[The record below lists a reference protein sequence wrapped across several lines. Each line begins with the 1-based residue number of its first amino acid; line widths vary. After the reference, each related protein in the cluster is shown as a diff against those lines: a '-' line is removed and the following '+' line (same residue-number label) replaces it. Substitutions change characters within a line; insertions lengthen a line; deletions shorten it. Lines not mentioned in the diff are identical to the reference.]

1 LPRVTPP
8 TTAHTPGT
16 APAKVMRGPTRG
28 ALVVLVLSMLVLLI
42 WQLRQESQQ
51 LLDNQRQLGL
61 AYSSQ
66 LANHLSLNMDL
77 KASAGQALLQPHVLP
92 PRSADERDELLN
104 TLRSVFPTLRS
115 VAWLNA
121 QGDIIADSQTPTN
134 DVLYLAELLQRGGRE
149 SFFYTFSANDKGR
162 IYLLLRQNP
171 DSAAS
176 GFWALRLT
184 NQALSSWL
192 HEHHQSPHQWLL
204 EDRNV
209 QRVIASNLSAATNT
223 SIAPPVTA
231 ENLDQSMLQTPLKG
245 SDWQLRALFNER
257 KVRAQQLPQ
266 QASKLLLFILCA
278 TLTLL
283 ALFRLLH
290 EQRSLHALNTASRRS
305 LEQAASVLGAI
316 EERVLVTDS
325 NGQLQYLNPQA
336 EAMFGLSNSEARNW
350 HLLKL
355 LPRLDPLL
363 LHDTALH
370 NDLGPDLVEIQQ
382 NGVTHLYD
390 ISRSDLSEDNK
401 RAGFV
406 WVLRDVTEEQ
416 QASQVLQETRRRYQ
430 DIFDGTGTAL
440 CVLDLSELQ
449 RYLQQQQL
457 STMNSLQRWLDAD
470 PQHHAEICQR
480 LRLTETNQVA
490 LQLLGVDSNAQAWQY
505 LLNNG
510 PLSPQGFRMQ
520 LLNALLTGSRQL
532 EMERQ
537 ISTPQGHERHLWLLL
552 RMPDSIDDLQA
563 VTLSISDITN
573 RKRIETSLI
582 ERERFWSDVVKAVP
596 DTIYVHDIAAKRV
609 MYSNNHLGPQLG
621 YSKAELLQ
629 IGDRLWEKLLHPD
642 DVELYQRM
650 RNIQQVVGNGLLM
663 QFELRW
669 RHRDGSWHWFD
680 IREQALA
687 RDDKGRVSRLIGV
700 AKDITEQI
708 THSESLRTSEQRYR
722 LLAESISD
730 VIFSTGSDLQL
741 NYVSPSV
748 MQVLGYDSEWALR
761 NGFHSL
767 ATNPRQLIGFYALL
781 DRVRNALGDPQ
792 RLAELRTQFLP
803 QLFVFDAL
811 RADGQ
816 KIPVELRL
824 VPMWDD
830 SGRFEGLL
838 GVGRDISLQRR
849 AEKDLRMAA
858 TVFEHSTAAILV
870 TDPAGYIVQV
880 NHAFSRVSGYS
891 SKQILDQLPSM
902 LTADTQQAS
911 HLGYVIK
918 QLNQQGSWEG
928 EVWLK
933 RKSGE
938 NFPAWVGIT
947 AVKDDEGDLVS
958 YVCFFSDISERKAS
972 EQRIHRLAYYDA
984 LTQLPN
990 RTLFQDRLH
999 SALQHGERHQ
1009 EWVVLM
1015 FLDLD
1020 RFKPINDSLGHA
1032 AGDRMLKEVAVR
1044 LSACV
1049 DGDDTVAR
1057 MGGDEFTLL
1066 LNSQPQREG
1075 ALTRAIHVGEQILAS
1090 LEQPF
1095 ILEGREFFVTAS
1107 IGIALSPQD
1116 GNELSQ
1122 LMKNADT
1129 AMYHAKERG
1138 KNNFQFYQADMN
1150 ASALQRLELESDLR
1164 HALEQGEFK
1173 LYYQP
1178 QFSGDGKRLTGAEA
1192 LLRWQ
1197 HPQRGLVPPSDFIPV
1212 LEELG
1217 LVVQVGDWVLREA
1230 CRQLAQ
1236 WHEAKIRV
1244 PKISVNL
1251 SARQFAEGDL
1261 HQRIAQILQ
1270 HSGIPAGCLE
1280 LELTESILMEDVANA
1295 MQTLGSLKKLGVYI
1309 AIDDFGT
1316 GYSSLNYLKQFPID
1330 VLKIDRS
1337 FVDGLPHGE
1346 QDGQIA
1352 RAIIAMAHSL
1362 NLKVI
1367 AEGVETLAQLDF
1379 LRGHDCDEVQG
1390 FLLGRPMPPQQ
1401 FTALFTGT
1409 ALFML
1414 S

>member
-1 LPRVTPP
+1 
-8 TTAHTPGT
+8 
-16 APAKVMRGPTRG
+16 MRGPSRAVLV
-28 ALVVLVLSMLVLLI
+28 ALVLGMLALLL
-42 WQLRQESQQ
+42 WQLRLESHQ
-51 LLDNQRQLGL
+51 LLDNQRQLNL

-66 LANHLSLNMDL
+66 LANHLSLNMEL
-77 KASAGQALLQPHVLP
+77 KANAGHALLQAHVLP
-92 PRSADERDELLN
+92 PGSAERHEDL
-104 TLRSVFPTLRS
+104 LRSLRGVFPTLHS
-115 VAWLNA
+115 LAWLNA
-121 QGDIIADSQTPTN
+121 QGTVVADSAGQSP
-134 DVLYLAELLQRGGRE
+134 DQLYLRELHQRG
-149 SFFYTFSANDKGR
+149 SQQAFFYSFSADDRGR
-162 IYLLLRQNP
+162 IYLLLRHNN
-171 DSAAS
+171 DSPAS

-184 NQALSSWL
+184 NRALRSWL
-192 HEHHQSPHQWLL
+192 SEHHQSPHQWLL

-209 QRVIASNLSAATNT
+209 QRVIVSHSDKAASNPV
-223 SIAPPVTA
+223 APPVTA
-231 ENLDQSMLQTPLKG
+231 ENLAQSILITPLQG

-257 KVRAQQLPQ
+257 QARATQLPQ
-266 QASKLLLFILCA
+266 LASKLLLFILCA
-278 TLTLL
+278 LLTLF
-283 ALFRLLH
+283 ALYRLLR
-290 EQRSLHALNTASRRS
+290 ERRNLHDLNTASRRE
-305 LEQAASVLGAI
+305 LQQAASVLGAI

-325 NGQLQYLNPQA
+325 NGQLHYLNPQA
-336 EAMFGLSNSEARNW
+336 EALFGVSNQDAHNW
-350 HLLKL
+350 HLRQL
-355 LPRLDPLL
+355 LPRLDPML
-363 LHDTALH
+363 LHGNGASH
-370 NDLGPDLVEIQQ
+370 DLGPDLVEIRQD
-382 NGVTHLYD
+382 GVLRLYD
-390 ISRSDLSEDNK
+390 ISRSDLGDELQHS
-401 RAGFV
+401 GFV

-416 QASQVLQETRRRYQ
+416 RATQVLRETRRRYQ
-430 DIFDGTGTAL
+430 DIFEGTGTAL
-440 CVLDLSELQ
+440 CVLDLSDLHA
-449 RYLQQQQL
+449 YLQEQQL
-457 STMNSLQRWLDAD
+457 HDLNSLSRWLEAD
-470 PQHHAEICQR
+470 PQHHQELCQR

-490 LQLLGVDSNAQAWQY
+490 LRLLDVDSNEQAWQH
-505 LLNNG
+505 LFNSG
-510 PLSPQGFRMQ
+510 PLHAEGFRLQ
-520 LLNALLTGSRQL
+520 LVNALLTGSGLL

-537 ISTPQGHERHLWLLL
+537 ITTPQGHERHLWLLVRL
-552 RMPDSIDDLQA
+552 PEQAQDLNA
-563 VTLSISDITN
+563 VTLSISDITS

-596 DTIYVHDIAAKRV
+596 DTIYVHDMCSKRV

-621 YSKAELLQ
+621 YSKAEIVQL
-629 IGDRLWEKLLHPD
+629 GERLWEKVLHPD
-642 DVELYQRM
+642 DVELYSRM
-650 RNIQQVVGNGLLM
+650 RNIQQVLGKGRLM

-687 RDDKGRVSRLIGV
+687 YDQNGRVSRLIGV
-700 AKDITEQI
+700 AKDITGQI
-708 THSESLRTSEQRYR
+708 ERNESLRTSEQRYR

-730 VIFSTGSDLQL
+730 VIFSTNAQLQL

-748 MQVLGYDSEWALR
+748 TQVLGYDSEWALA

-767 ATNPRQLIGFYALL
+767 ATNPRQLSGFYELL
-781 DRVRNALGDPQ
+781 ERVRSALGDPQ
-792 RLAELRTQFLP
+792 RMAELRAQLQPT
-803 QLFVFDAL
+803 LFVFDCL

-838 GVGRDISLQRR
+838 GVGRDIGQQRR

-880 NHAFSRVSGYS
+880 NNAFSRVSGYAP
-891 SKQILDQLPSM
+891 QQVLDQLPNM
-902 LTADTQQAS
+902 LTADNQQAN
-911 HLGYVIK
+911 HLAYVIK

-933 RKSGE
+933 RRNGE
-938 NFPAWVGIT
+938 KFPAWVGIT
-947 AVKDDEGDLVS
+947 AIKDDEGDLVS

-999 SALQHGERHQ
+999 NALQHAQRHQ
-1009 EWVVLM
+1009 EWVALM

-1044 LSACV
+1044 LAACV

-1066 LNSQPQREG
+1066 LQSQGDRET
-1075 ALTRAIHVGEQILAS
+1075 ALKRAIHVGEQILAS
-1090 LEQPF
+1090 LARAF
-1095 ILEGREFFVTAS
+1095 ILEGREFFVSAS

-1116 GNELSQ
+1116 GDELSQ

-1150 ASALQRLELESDLR
+1150 ASALERLELESDLR
-1164 HALEQGEFK
+1164 HALELGEFQ

-1197 HPQRGLVPPSDFIPV
+1197 HPKRGQVPPGDFIPA

-1217 LVVQVGDWVLREA
+1217 LVVEVGDWVLRES
-1230 CRQLAQ
+1230 CRQLGE
-1236 WHEAKIRV
+1236 WHQAKVRV

-1261 HQRIAQILQ
+1261 DQRIANIIQD
-1270 HSGIPAGCLE
+1270 SGIPPACLE

-1295 MQTLGSLKKLGVYI
+1295 MRTLTSLKQLGVCI

-1362 NLKVI
+1362 NLMVI

-1390 FLLGRPMPPQQ
+1390 FLLGRPMPAQQ
-1401 FTALFTGT
+1401 FTALFSGT

>member
-1 LPRVTPP
+1 
-8 TTAHTPGT
+8 
-16 APAKVMRGPTRG
+16 MRGPTRG
-28 ALVVLVLSMLVLLI
+28 ALVILVLSMLVLLL

-66 LANHLSLNMDL
+66 LANHLSLNMVL

-92 PRSADERDELLN
+92 PSNPNELEELLH
-104 TLRSVFPTLRS
+104 TLRGVFPTLRS
-115 VAWLNA
+115 LAWING
-121 QGDIIADSQTPTN
+121 QGRIIADSHAPTE
-134 DVLYLAELLQRGGRE
+134 DALYLGELLARGRSD
-149 SFFYTFSANDKGR
+149 SFFYTFSANDNGR
-162 IYLLLRQNP
+162 IYLLLRHNP

-176 GFWALRLT
+176 GFWVLRLT
-184 NQALSSWL
+184 NQALTSWL
-192 HEHHQSPHQWLL
+192 HEHHQSPHQWQL

-209 QRVIASNLSAATNT
+209 QRVIASNMPQTLSG
-223 SIAPPVTA
+223 SSVAPPVTA
-231 ENLDQSMLQTPLKG
+231 ENLDQSLLQTPLKG

-283 ALFRLLH
+283 ALYRLLN
-290 EQRSLHALNTASRRS
+290 EQRNLHALNTASRRS
-305 LEQAASVLGAI
+305 LQQAASVLGAI

-336 EAMFGLSNSEARNW
+336 EAMFGLSNNEAHDW

-382 NGVTHLYD
+382 NGVAHLYD

-401 RAGFV
+401 RTGFV

-416 QASQVLQETRRRYQ
+416 HASHVLQETRRRYQ

-440 CVLDLSELQ
+440 CVLDLAELQ

-457 STMNSLQRWLDAD
+457 RSMTSLQRWLDED
-470 PQHHAEICQR
+470 PQHHSELCQR

-490 LQLLGVDSNAQAWQY
+490 LQLLGVDSNQQAWQY
-505 LLNNG
+505 LFNSG
-510 PLSPQGFRMQ
+510 PLRPDGFRMQ
-520 LLNALLTGSRQL
+520 LISALLSGSGQL

-537 ISTPQGHERHLWLLL
+537 ILTPQGYERHLWLLL
-552 RMPDSIDDLQA
+552 RLPESIDDLQA

-582 ERERFWSDVVKAVP
+582 ERERFWSDVVSAVP
-596 DTIYVHDIAAKRV
+596 DTIYVHDIAGKRV

-621 YSKAELLQ
+621 YSKAEIQQL
-629 IGDRLWEKLLHPD
+629 GERLWEKILHPD

-650 RNIQQVVGNGLLM
+650 RNIQQVQGNGLLM

-680 IREQALA
+680 IREQALS
-687 RDDKGRVSRLIGV
+687 RDAKGRVSRLIGV
-700 AKDITEQI
+700 AKDITDQI

-730 VIFSTGSDLQL
+730 VIFSTDAQLQL
-741 NYVSPSV
+741 NYVRPSV
-748 MQVLGYDSEWALR
+748 MPVLGYDSEWALT
-761 NGFHSL
+761 NGFQSL
-767 ATNPRQLIGFYALL
+767 ATNPRQLSGFYALL

-792 RLAELRTQFLP
+792 RLAELRAEFLP

-880 NHAFSRVSGYS
+880 NNAFSRVSGYS

-911 HLGYVIK
+911 HLAYVIK

-933 RKSGE
+933 RRSGE
-938 NFPAWVGIT
+938 KFPAWVGIT

-1044 LSACV
+1044 LCACV
-1049 DGDDTVAR
+1049 DSDDTVAR

-1066 LNSQPQREG
+1066 LQSQAQREG

-1090 LEQPF
+1090 LAQPF

-1150 ASALQRLELESDLR
+1150 ACALQRLELESDLR

-1197 HPQRGLVPPSDFIPV
+1197 HPQRGLVPPNDFIPV

-1217 LVVQVGDWVLREA
+1217 LVVQVGDWVLRES
-1230 CRQLAQ
+1230 CRQLAE
-1236 WHEAKIRV
+1236 WHGAKIRV

-1261 HQRIAQILQ
+1261 DQRIAEILQ

-1295 MQTLGSLKKLGVYI
+1295 MQTLSSLKKLGVFI

-1337 FVDGLPHGE
+1337 FVDVLPHGE

-1362 NLKVI
+1362 NLTVI

-1390 FLLGRPMPPQQ
+1390 FLLGRPMPAHQ

>member
-1 LPRVTPP
+1 MVI
-8 TTAHTPGT
+8 
-16 APAKVMRGPTRG
+16 
-28 ALVVLVLSMLVLLI
+28 LVLCMLVLLI
-42 WQLRQESQQ
+42 WQLRQESEQ
-51 LLDNQRQLGL
+51 LLDSRRQLSL
-61 AYSSQ
+61 AFSSQ
-66 LANHLSLNMDL
+66 LANHISLNMEL
-77 KASAGQALLQPHVLP
+77 KASAGQALLKLHVLP
-92 PRSADERDELLN
+92 PSNADVLQELLT
-104 TLRSVFPTLRS
+104 TLRGVFPTLRS
-115 VAWLNA
+115 LVWLNA
-121 QGDIIADSQTPTN
+121 RGEVTADSRPST
-134 DVLYLAELLQRGGRE
+134 DDALYLDELLQRGRE
-149 SFFYTFSANDKGR
+149 NSFFYTFSANDNGS
-162 IYLLLRQNP
+162 IYLLLRHNP

-176 GFWALRLT
+176 GFWVLRMT
-184 NQALSSWL
+184 NQALDRWL
-192 HEHHQSPHQWLL
+192 QEQHQSPHQWLL
-204 EDRNV
+204 EDLNL
-209 QRVIASNLSAATNT
+209 QQVIASNTSSAANGAST
-223 SIAPPVTA
+223 APAVTA
-231 ENLDQSMLQTPLKG
+231 ENLDQSLLKIPLKG

-257 KVRAQQLPQ
+257 EMRAQQLQ
-266 QASKLLLFILCA
+266 NQASKLLLFILSA
-278 TLTLL
+278 SLTLVVL
-283 ALFRLLH
+283 YRLLH
-290 EQRSLHALNTASRRS
+290 EQRSLHAFNTAARRS
-305 LEQAASVLGAI
+305 LQQADSVLGAI
-316 EERVLVTDS
+316 EEHVLVTDC

-336 EAMFGLSNSEARNW
+336 EAMFGMSSAAARHW

-363 LHDTALH
+363 LHAPAPH
-370 NDLGPDLVEIQQ
+370 NDLGPNLVEIQQ
-382 NGVTHLYD
+382 NGTSHLYA
-390 ISRSDLSEDNK
+390 ISRSDLSEDKK
-401 RAGFV
+401 RTGFV

-416 QASQVLQETRRRYQ
+416 HASHVLREARRRYQ

-440 CVLDLSELQ
+440 CVLDLAELQ
-449 RYLQQQQL
+449 RYLNAQQL
-457 STMNSLQRWLDAD
+457 RDMTSLQRWLDAD
-470 PQHHAEICQR
+470 PQHHVEICQR
-480 LRLTETNQVA
+480 LRLTESNQVA
-490 LQLLGVDSNAQAWQY
+490 LHLLGVDSNEQAWAY
-505 LLNNG
+505 LFNS
-510 PLSPQGFRMQ
+510 PLRSDGFRLQ
-520 LLNALLTGSRQL
+520 LLNSLLSGSGQVD
-532 EMERQ
+532 MELQ
-537 ISTPQGHERHLWLLL
+537 ITTAKGHKRHVWLLL
-552 RMPDSIDDLQA
+552 RIPKSIDDLHA
-563 VTLSISDITN
+563 VTLSINDLTN

-582 ERERFWSDVVKAVP
+582 ERERFWSDVISAVP
-596 DTIYVHDIAAKRV
+596 DNIYVWDIPGKRV
-609 MYSNNHLGPQLG
+609 MYNNNNLGPQLG
-621 YSKAELLQ
+621 YSEAELHQ
-629 IGDRLWEKLLHPD
+629 FGGRLWKNILHPD

-650 RNIQQVVGNGLLM
+650 RNIRQVQGDSVLT
-663 QFELRW
+663 QTELRL

-680 IREQALA
+680 VRERAMA

-708 THSESLRTSEQRYR
+708 IHSESVRTSEERYR

-730 VIFSTGSDLQL
+730 VIFSTDSHLQL

-748 MQVLGYDSEWALR
+748 KPVLGYDSEWALS
-761 NGFHSL
+761 NGFLSL
-767 ATNPRQLIGFYALL
+767 ATNPIQLSGFYTLL
-781 DRVRNALGDPQ
+781 KRVRSALSDPQ
-792 RLAELRTQFLP
+792 RLAELREQFQS
-803 QLFVFDAL
+803 QLFVFDCL

-816 KIPVELRL
+816 KIPIELRL
-824 VPMWDD
+824 LPMWDD
-830 SGRFEGLL
+830 NEHFKGLL
-838 GVGRDISLQRR
+838 GVGRDISVQRR

-880 NHAFSRVSGYS
+880 NNAFSRVSGFS
-891 SKQILDQLPSM
+891 SQQILDQLPSM

-911 HLGYVIK
+911 HLNFVLK

-933 RKSGE
+933 RNNGE
-938 NFPAWVGIT
+938 KFPAWVGIT

-1009 EWVVLM
+1009 EWGVLM

-1049 DGDDTVAR
+1049 DSDDTVAR

-1066 LNSQPQREG
+1066 LRSQPNRDS
-1075 ALTRAIHVGEQILAS
+1075 LMTRAIHVGEQILAS
-1090 LEQPF
+1090 LAQPF

-1164 HALEQGEFK
+1164 HALEQDEFR

-1197 HPQRGLVPPSDFIPV
+1197 HPQRGLVAPNDFIPV

-1217 LVVQVGDWVLREA
+1217 LVVEVGDWVLREA
-1230 CRQLAQ
+1230 CRQLAEWQ
-1236 WHEAKIRV
+1236 QAKIRV

-1261 HQRIAQILQ
+1261 HQRVAQIIEQ
-1270 HSGIPAGCLE
+1270 STISAGCLE

-1295 MQTLGSLKKLGVYI
+1295 MLTLSSLKKLGVHI

-1346 QDGQIA
+1346 QDGKIA

-1362 NLKVI
+1362 NLTVI

-1390 FLLGRPMPPQQ
+1390 FLLGRPMPAQQ
-1401 FTALFTGT
+1401 FTALFSGA
-1409 ALFML
+1409 ALLML

>member
-1 LPRVTPP
+1 
-8 TTAHTPGT
+8 
-16 APAKVMRGPTRG
+16 MRGPTRG
-28 ALVVLVLSMLVLLI
+28 ALVVLVLSMLVLLL

-66 LANHLSLNMDL
+66 LANHLSLNMAL

-92 PRSADERDELLN
+92 PKNPDELEELLH
-104 TLRSVFPTLRS
+104 TLRGVFPTLRS
-115 VAWLNA
+115 LAWLNR
-121 QGDIIADSQTPTN
+121 QGRIVADSHTPTE
-134 DVLYLAELLQRGGRE
+134 DALYLAELLQRGARE
-149 SFFYTFSANDKGR
+149 SFFYTFSANDHGR
-162 IYLLLRQNP
+162 IYLLLRHNP

-176 GFWALRLT
+176 GFWVLRLT
-184 NQALSSWL
+184 NRALTSWL

-204 EDRNV
+204 EDRNA
-209 QRVIASNLSAATNT
+209 QRVIASNAIQGAT
-223 SIAPPVTA
+223 SLPVAPPVTA
-231 ENLDQSMLQTPLKG
+231 ENLDQSMQETPLNG

-283 ALFRLLH
+283 ALYRLLN

-305 LEQAASVLGAI
+305 LQQAASVLGAI

-336 EAMFGLSNSEARNW
+336 EAMFGLSNDEARDW

-382 NGVTHLYD
+382 NGVAHLYD

-401 RAGFV
+401 RTGFV

-416 QASQVLQETRRRYQ
+416 HASQVLQETRRRYQ

-440 CVLDLSELQ
+440 CVLDLADLQ

-457 STMNSLQRWLDAD
+457 RNIASLQRWLEVD
-470 PQHHAEICQR
+470 PQHHIELCQR
-480 LRLTETNQVA
+480 LRLTETNHVA
-490 LQLLGVDSNAQAWQY
+490 LQLLGVDSNQQAWQH
-505 LLNNG
+505 LFNSG
-510 PLSPQGFRMQ
+510 PLRPEGFRMQ
-520 LLNALLTGSRQL
+520 LLNALLSGGGQL

-537 ISTPQGHERHLWLLL
+537 ICTPQGHERHLWLLMHL
-552 RMPDSIDDLQA
+552 PESIDDLQA

-582 ERERFWSDVVKAVP
+582 ERERFWSDVVSAVP
-596 DTIYVHDIAAKRV
+596 DTIYVHDIAGKRV

-621 YSKAELLQ
+621 YSKAEMLQ
-629 IGDRLWEKLLHPD
+629 LGERLWEKILHPD

-650 RNIQQVVGNGLLM
+650 RNIQQVLGNGLLM

-687 RDDKGRVSRLIGV
+687 RDAKGRVSRLIGV

-730 VIFSTGSDLQL
+730 VIFSTDAQLQL

-748 MQVLGYDSEWALR
+748 MPVLGYDSEWALA

-767 ATNPRQLIGFYALL
+767 ATNPRQLSGFYALL

-792 RLAELRTQFLP
+792 RLAELRAEFLP
-803 QLFVFDAL
+803 QLFVFDCL

-816 KIPVELRL
+816 KIPIELRL

-880 NHAFSRVSGYS
+880 NNAFSRVSGYS

-911 HLGYVIK
+911 HLAYVVK

-938 NFPAWVGIT
+938 KFPAWVGIT

-1032 AGDRMLKEVAVR
+1032 AGDRMLKEVATR
-1044 LSACV
+1044 LRACV
-1049 DGDDTVAR
+1049 DSDDTVAR

-1066 LNSQPQREG
+1066 LQSQSQREV

-1090 LEQPF
+1090 LAQPF
-1095 ILEGREFFVTAS
+1095 VLEGREFFVTAS

-1164 HALEQGEFK
+1164 HALEQNEFR

-1197 HPQRGLVPPSDFIPV
+1197 HPQRGLVPPNDFIPV

-1217 LVVQVGDWVLREA
+1217 LVVQVGDWVLRES
-1230 CRQLAQ
+1230 CRQLAE

-1261 HQRIAQILQ
+1261 DRRIAQIIEQ
-1270 HSGIPAGCLE
+1270 SGVAPACLE

-1295 MQTLGSLKKLGVYI
+1295 MQTLTSLKKLGVGI

-1362 NLKVI
+1362 NLTVI

-1390 FLLGRPMPPQQ
+1390 FLLGRPMPAHQ

>member
-1 LPRVTPP
+1 
-8 TTAHTPGT
+8 
-16 APAKVMRGPTRG
+16 MRGPTRG
-28 ALVVLVLSMLVLLI
+28 ALVVLVLSMLVLLL

-66 LANHLSLNMDL
+66 LANHLSLNMEL

-92 PRSADERDELLN
+92 PSNPDELEELLH
-104 TLRSVFPTLRS
+104 TLRGVFPTLRS
-115 VAWLNA
+115 LAWLNG
-121 QGDIIADSQTPTN
+121 QGRIIADSHAPTE
-134 DVLYLAELLQRGGRE
+134 DALYLAELLQRGGGE
-149 SFFYTFSANDKGR
+149 SFFYTFSANDNGR
-162 IYLLLRQNP
+162 IYLLLRHNP

-176 GFWALRLT
+176 GYWVLRLT
-184 NQALSSWL
+184 NQALTSWL
-192 HEHHQSPHQWLL
+192 HEHHQSSHHWLL
-204 EDRNV
+204 EDRNA
-209 QRVIASNLSAATNT
+209 QRVIASNTTQGANS
-223 SIAPPVTA
+223 SSVAPPVTA
-231 ENLDQSMLQTPLKG
+231 ENLDQSMLKTPLKG

-266 QASKLLLFILCA
+266 LASKLLLFILCA
-278 TLTLL
+278 TLTLV
-283 ALFRLLH
+283 ALYRLLN

-305 LEQAASVLGAI
+305 LQQAASVLGAI

-382 NGVTHLYD
+382 NGVAHLYD
-390 ISRSDLSEDNK
+390 ISRSDLSEDQK
-401 RAGFV
+401 RTGFV

-416 QASQVLQETRRRYQ
+416 HASHVLQETRRRYQ

-440 CVLDLSELQ
+440 CVLDLAELQ

-457 STMNSLQRWLDAD
+457 RDMTSLQRWLDAD
-470 PQHHAEICQR
+470 PQHHSELCQR

-490 LQLLGVDSNAQAWQY
+490 LQLLGVDSNQQAWQH
-505 LLNNG
+505 LFNSG
-510 PLSPQGFRMQ
+510 PLRPDGFRMQ
-520 LLNALLTGSRQL
+520 LISALLSGSGQL

-537 ISTPQGHERHLWLLL
+537 ITTPQGHERHLWLLL
-552 RMPDSIDDLQA
+552 RLPESSDDLHA

-582 ERERFWSDVVKAVP
+582 ERERFWSDVVSAVP
-596 DTIYVHDIAAKRV
+596 DTIYVHDIAGKRV

-621 YSKAELLQ
+621 YSKAEVHQL
-629 IGDRLWEKLLHPD
+629 GERLWEKILHPD

-650 RNIQQVVGNGLLM
+650 RNIQQVQGNGLLM

-687 RDDKGRVSRLIGV
+687 RDAKGRVSRLIGV

-730 VIFSTGSDLQL
+730 VIFSTDAQLQL

-748 MQVLGYDSEWALR
+748 MPVLGYDSEWALT

-767 ATNPRQLIGFYALL
+767 ATNPRQLSGFYALL
-781 DRVRNALGDPQ
+781 ERVRNALGDPQ
-792 RLAELRTQFLP
+792 RLAELRAEFLP

-880 NHAFSRVSGYS
+880 NNAFSRVSGYS

-911 HLGYVIK
+911 HLAYVIK

-933 RKSGE
+933 RRSGE
-938 NFPAWVGIT
+938 KFPAWVGIT
-947 AVKDDEGDLVS
+947 AVRDDEGDLVS

-1044 LSACV
+1044 LCACV
-1049 DGDDTVAR
+1049 DSDDTVAR

-1066 LNSQPQREG
+1066 LQSQAQREG

-1090 LEQPF
+1090 LAQPF

-1178 QFSGDGKRLTGAEA
+1178 QFSGDGKRLTGTEA

-1217 LVVQVGDWVLREA
+1217 LVVQVGDWVLRES
-1230 CRQLAQ
+1230 CRQLAE

-1261 HQRIAQILQ
+1261 HQRIAQTLEQ
-1270 HSGIPAGCLE
+1270 SGVPAACLE

-1295 MQTLGSLKKLGVYI
+1295 MQTLSSLKQLGVFI

-1362 NLKVI
+1362 NLTVI

-1390 FLLGRPMPPQQ
+1390 FLLGRPMPAHQ